1 MNAPG
6 ACATPVPEGFSK
18 TLAAGR
24 GPTDL
29 ELYARPD
36 DGVRYLKP
44 EPGPK
49 PAA

>member
-1 MNAPG
+1 MNAPE
-6 ACATPVPEGFSK
+6 AWATPVPDDLAK
-18 TLAAGR
+18 ALAAGR

-29 ELYARPD
+29 ELYARTD

-49 PAA
+49 PAV